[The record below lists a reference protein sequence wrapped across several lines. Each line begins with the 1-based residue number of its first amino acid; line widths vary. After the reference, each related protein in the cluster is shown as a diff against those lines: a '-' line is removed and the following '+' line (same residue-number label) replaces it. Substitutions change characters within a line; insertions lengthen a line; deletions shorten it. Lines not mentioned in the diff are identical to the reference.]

1 MTPEVKNIFEIIS
14 QEYYTFTLSE
24 KKLADFML
32 SNQDSLPYLSISQL
46 ASGAGVAEATV
57 SRFCRRV
64 GFQNYAQFKLA
75 AANTSLR
82 FKPANNPLSGQI
94 EQQDS
99 VEVICR
105 KLYTAEMEAIGQT
118 MDLLDPQAILRAAN
132 MLEKAGRVL
141 CMGQGGSMLI
151 AQEAAH
157 LFSTVDNRFLPVIDS
172 HMQAIAATMMEPED
186 VILFFSYSGS
196 TRAMMETLKLAKERQ
211 GKVILVTRFP
221 NAPGA
226 AFSDVV
232 LQCGANENPLQ
243 SGSIAARI
251 AQMYLLDVLFSEYS
265 RRNLFKTRDN
275 RARIAQALAD
285 KHL

>member
-1 MTPEVKNIFEIIS
+1 MSATQQNVFEIIS
-14 QEYYTFTLSE
+14 REYYTFTMSE
-24 KKLADFML
+24 KKVADFIL
-32 SNQDSLPYLSISQL
+32 SNQDALPYLSISQL
-46 ASGAGVAEATV
+46 AEGAAVAEATV

-64 GFQNYAQFKLA
+64 GFRNFAEFKVNT
-75 AANTSLR
+75 ANTSLR

-94 EQQDS
+94 EQTDT
-99 VEVICR
+99 VESICQ
-105 KLYTAEMEAIGQT
+105 KLYTAEMEAISQT
-118 MDLLDPQAILRAAN
+118 MEVLRPESVLAAADL
-132 MLEKAGRVL
+132 LEKAGRVL

-157 LFSTVDNRFLPVIDS
+157 LYSTVDNRFVPVIDS
-172 HMQAIAATMMEPED
+172 HMQAISAAMMEPED
-186 VILFFSYSGS
+186 VIMFFSYSGS
-196 TRAMMETLKLAKERQ
+196 TRAMMETLKLARERQ

-226 AFSDVV
+226 ALSDIV

-265 RRNLFKTRDN
+265 RRNLVKTRLN
-275 RARIAQALAD
+275 RARIAQALMD

>member
-1 MTPEVKNIFEIIS
+1 MSATQQNVFEIIS
-14 QEYYTFTLSE
+14 REYYTFTMSE
-24 KKLADFML
+24 KKVADFIL
-32 SNQDSLPYLSISQL
+32 SNQDALPYLSISQL
-46 ASGAGVAEATV
+46 AEGAAVAEATV

-64 GFQNYAQFKLA
+64 GFRNFAEFKVNT
-75 AANTSLR
+75 ANTSLR

-94 EQQDS
+94 EQTDT
-99 VEVICR
+99 VESICQ
-105 KLYTAEMEAIGQT
+105 KLYTAEMEAISQT
-118 MDLLDPQAILRAAN
+118 MEVLRPESVLAAADL
-132 MLEKAGRVL
+132 LEKAGRVL

-157 LFSTVDNRFLPVIDS
+157 LFSTVDNRFVPVIDS
-172 HMQAIAATMMEPED
+172 HMQAISAAMMEPED
-186 VILFFSYSGS
+186 VIMFFSYSGS
-196 TRAMMETLKLAKERQ
+196 TRAMMETLQIARERQ

-226 AFSDVV
+226 ELSDLV

-265 RRNLFKTRDN
+265 RRNLVKTRLN
-275 RARIAQALAD
+275 RARIAQALMD